1 MSRRS
6 SATVSLG
13 IRPRGNDLVGLIL
26 DSSIVIAAERRGHSV
41 RQILEQIQASHGNI
55 DIGLSV
61 VTIAEL
67 IHGAYRAKT
76 DSDKQRRLTF
86 VGRLCSDV
94 PVHPVT
100 VEMARAVGRR
110 IEGEQGGK
118 GIAIPFEDLVIGVT
132 ALQLGFDVATLN
144 VRHFQLIPSLKV
156 VSH

>member
-1 MSRRS
+1 M
-6 SATVSLG
+6 
-13 IRPRGNDLVGLIL
+13 
-26 DSSIVIAAERRGHSV
+26 
-41 RQILEQIQASHGNI
+41 
-55 DIGLSV
+55 
-61 VTIAEL
+61 TIAEL

-86 VGRLCSDV
+86 VDRLCSDV

-100 VEMARAVGRR
+100 VEMARAVGR
-110 IEGEQGGK
+110 IEGEQGVK
-118 GIAIPFEDLVIGVT
+118 GIAIPFEDLAIGVT